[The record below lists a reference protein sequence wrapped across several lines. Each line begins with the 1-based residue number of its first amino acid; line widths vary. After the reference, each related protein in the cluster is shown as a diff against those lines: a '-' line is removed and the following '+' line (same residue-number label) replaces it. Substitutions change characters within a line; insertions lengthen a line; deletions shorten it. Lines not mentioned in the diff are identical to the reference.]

1 MTPSEEK
8 TDHFDA
14 AVTEFR
20 RALDR
25 RVDAHLKANAQAGVP
40 RVARA
45 TAPRGSTR
53 LWAPGMAVVMV
64 IIAIGVAIVWPRGV
78 RVYAAGNDGLQV
90 ALTDRSRV
98 EMRAHSEMTVDRSD
112 GLRIYVRNGDI
123 IVTAADQREA
133 PLHVQTKEMTIALPT
148 VARTAKADATDTVF
162 LVNAALDGSRVGV
175 IEGEVR
181 VREGNRETR
190 LRPGEQVATGST
202 VVPRPL
208 TEGITW
214 SRNAPS
220 HLALLD
226 SLKGL
231 AQAVT
236 TLAPLAPPAQA
247 TPGQTGAASSQAAK
261 AEFEEASIRPCD
273 PNNLPPGGRGG
284 RGGAAN
290 FFRMTPGRVYGTC
303 LTLATLI
310 RTAYGAGLL
319 DGPAIPNSRVG
330 RLTTTT
336 PDGRVIALP
345 DPRDFSGIGAMSFD
359 GPFQKAIAPSYFLG
373 VEDGV
378 KVRGGP
384 DWVRS
389 ELYTIEAAAGGP
401 ADAQTMRGPMLRAL
415 LERRFGVKIHVET
428 EQFPVLKL
436 TVAPGGLKMKEGI
449 CTKSEVP
456 SVGGGRAAQLAQLVA
471 TVRRNLDAV
480 RRGVPVT
487 GRCGGAGALNGPN
500 LLMVGA
506 GLSIEALVETFAESL
521 QVPVIDQTGIPGTA
535 LFNFVLEFVLD
546 DSLRPEVRDQFAAA
560 GNELQLASDPS
571 TVPRGPGLVTAV
583 EEQLGLRF
591 ERIRAPRNY
600 IVIDAIMRPSPN

>member
-1 MTPSEEK
+1 
-8 TDHFDA
+8 
-14 AVTEFR
+14 
-20 RALDR
+20 
-25 RVDAHLKANAQAGVP
+25 
-40 RVARA
+40 
-45 TAPRGSTR
+45 
-53 LWAPGMAVVMV
+53 MAVVMV
-64 IIAIGVAIVWPRGV
+64 IIAIGGAIVWPRGV

-90 ALTDRSRV
+90 TLTDHSGV
-98 EMRAHSEMTVDRSD
+98 EMRAHSELTVDRGSD
-112 GLRIYVRNGDI
+112 GIQVFVRNGDI
-123 IVTAADQREA
+123 IVTAADRRDGR
-133 PLHVQTKEMTIALPT
+133 LYVQTKDMT
-148 VARTAKADATDTVF
+148 VDAGDSVF
-162 LVNAALDGSRVGV
+162 LVSAAQDGSRVGV

-181 VREGNRETR
+181 VREGNTETS
-190 LRPGEQVATGST
+190 LRPGEQVATSAT
-202 VVPRPL
+202 IVPRPL

-214 SRNAPS
+214 SRNATS
-220 HLALLD
+220 HRALLD

-236 TLAPLAPPAQA
+236 TLAPSAM
-247 TPGQTGAASSQAAK
+247 PGQAATAISKPVSP
-261 AEFEEASIRPCD
+261 EFEEASIRPCD

-290 FFRMTPGRVYGTC
+290 FFRMTPGRTYGTC

-310 RTAYGAGLL
+310 RTAYGAGLQ
-319 DGPAIPNSRVG
+319 DGPAAPRQGG
-330 RLTTTT
+330 RSSITTA
-336 PDGRVIALP
+336 DGRVIVLP

-359 GPFQKAIAPSYFLG
+359 SPIPAAAGSYFLG

-389 ELYTIEAAAGGP
+389 ELYTIEAVAGGP

-415 LERRFGVKIHVET
+415 LERRFGVKVHVET

-436 TVAPGGLKMKEGI
+436 TVAPGGLKMREGI
-449 CTKSEVP
+449 CTKSETP
-456 SVGGGRAAQLAQLVA
+456 SVAGGRAAQLVA
-471 TVRRNLDAV
+471 AVRRNLDAV

-506 GLSIEALVETFAESL
+506 GLPIEALAGSL
-521 QVPVIDQTGIPGTA
+521 AQPLEAPVIDQTGIPGTA

-546 DSLRPEVRDQFAAA
+546 DSLPREVRDQFAAA

-571 TVPRGPGLVTAV
+571 TVPRAPGLVTAL
-583 EEQLGLRF
+583 EEQLGLRL
-591 ERIRAPRNY
+591 ERIRAPREF
-600 IVIDAIMRPSPN
+600 IVIDQAERPSPN

>member
-1 MTPSEEK
+1 MTPYSSEEK
-8 TDHFDA
+8 HDEFAA
-14 AVTEFR
+14 AVAEFR
-20 RALDR
+20 RALDQ
-25 RVDAHLKANAQAGVP
+25 RVDEHLKAHPRAGVP
-40 RVARA
+40 RASRID
-45 TAPRGSTR
+45 APRFSTR

-64 IIAIGVAIVWPRGV
+64 SIAIGGAIVWPRGV

-90 ALTDRSRV
+90 TLTDHSGV
-98 EMRAHSEMTVDRSD
+98 EMRAHSELTVDRGSD
-112 GLRIYVRNGDI
+112 GIQVFVRNGDI
-123 IVTAADQREA
+123 IVTAADRRDGR
-133 PLHVQTKEMTIALPT
+133 LYVQTKDMT
-148 VARTAKADATDTVF
+148 VDAGDSVF
-162 LVNAALDGSRVGV
+162 LVNAAQDGSRVGV

-181 VREGNRETR
+181 VREGNTETR
-190 LRPGEQVATGST
+190 LRPGEQVATSAT
-202 VVPRPL
+202 LVPRPL
-208 TEGITW
+208 TEDINW
-214 SRNAPS
+214 SKNAS
-220 HLALLD
+220 AHRALLD

-236 TLAPLAPPAQA
+236 TLAPSAI
-247 TPGQTGAASSQAAK
+247 PGQAATAISKPVSS
-261 AEFEEASIRPCD
+261 EFEEASIRPCD

-290 FFRMTPGRVYGTC
+290 FFRMTPGRTYGTC

-310 RTAYGAGLL
+310 RTAYGAGLQ
-319 DGPAIPNSRVG
+319 DGPAVPRQGG
-330 RLTTTT
+330 RPSITTA
-336 PDGRVIALP
+336 DGRVIVLP

-359 GPFQKAIAPSYFLG
+359 SPIPAAAGSYFLG

-389 ELYTIEAAAGGP
+389 ELYTIEAVAGGP

-415 LERRFGVKIHVET
+415 LERRFGVKVHVET

-436 TVAPGGLKMKEGI
+436 TVAPGGLKMREGI
-449 CTKSEVP
+449 CTKSETP
-456 SVGGGRAAQLAQLVA
+456 SVAGGRAAQLVA
-471 TVRRNLDAV
+471 AVRRNLDAV

-506 GLSIEALVETFAESL
+506 GLPVEALAGTLAQALE
-521 QVPVIDQTGIPGTA
+521 VPVIDQTGIPGTA

-546 DSLRPEVRDQFAAA
+546 DSLPREVRDQFAAA

-571 TVPRGPGLVTAV
+571 TVPRAPGLVTAL
-583 EEQLGLRF
+583 EEQLGLRL
-591 ERIRAPRNY
+591 ERIRAPREF
-600 IVIDAIMRPSPN
+600 IVIDQVERPSPN